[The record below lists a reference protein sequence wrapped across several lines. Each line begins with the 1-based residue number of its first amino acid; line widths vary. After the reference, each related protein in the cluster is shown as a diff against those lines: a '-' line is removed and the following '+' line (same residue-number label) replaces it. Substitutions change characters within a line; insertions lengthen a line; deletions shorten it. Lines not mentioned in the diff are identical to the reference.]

1 MAIGFISWSCD
12 VRLRNSIAALALGF
26 ALAAPAAATD
36 VTVVGL
42 SSARASVSIN
52 RGSPRWLAVGQRSPE
67 GVLLVAVDR
76 EAATFEIDGK
86 RRVLRMNQAYVAAGA
101 AAGGSSSVTLKA
113 DARGHFVTDGQVNGG
128 TVRFMVDTGATTI
141 ALPAA
146 DAKRL
151 GIDYLKGERGMVQT
165 ANGTAPA
172 YRVKLDTVRLG
183 DITING
189 VEGVVLE
196 GGLQTAL
203 LGMSFLNRTE
213 MKRDG
218 ETMVLT
224 KRF

>member
-1 MAIGFISWSCD
+1 M
-12 VRLRNSIAALALGF
+12 RLRNFIAGLAFTFGLAVAL
-26 ALAAPAAATD
+26 PAAATD